1 MQFVLIICIII
12 YDVVEKY
19 FLRVEYEKSMAQV
32 ANLQKWIISGTQTP
46 MICLSGNSVAGWGN
60 NGYSELNNA
69 TQPSD
74 PRIVTFANGK
84 TVAALCAGAD
94 RAIVVFTDGT
104 VQGIGNNQFGS
115 LGTGDYNTTKSVYT
129 SPTGGNLIN
138 KKVIKACMGTIG
150 TQTSYLLDSSGVV
163 YLAGTDNVNFLSS
176 GNSQQTYFA
185 PLTLVSNISTKF
197 FIDIAPVTNGLLLID
212 SSKKIY
218 LLGSF
223 NYLFGVGN
231 TLTEKTLPNGYTAKQ
246 IFAGGSR
253 AFVLCTDGSL
263 FRIGR
268 VSGASDGFPDS
279 SGNVSELTQ
288 VSLPSGQ
295 TVKWVGVGTQ
305 WTLIVTE
312 QGNVYG
318 TGDNS
323 LGQLG
328 IGNNTNQPGWAQV
341 TSLASGVLPVAIQ
354 CGNYVSILIYS
365 DGTVQTTGRNN
376 VRQLGD
382 GTTTS
387 RNVFTNIAQVG
398 GVTLKSITT
407 TGLDTKPDAPTIT
420 TVTPGNQQVSVSFTQ
435 PANGGSAISSYTV
448 TPSPSGT
455 PVTGA
460 SNTLIV
466 TGLTNGQAYTFT
478 VKATNGMGDSASSS
492 ESASVTP
499 RTVPGAPTGVSAVG
513 ANRQATVSFTPPVS
527 TGGSVITGYTVTSSP
542 GNIDVSGAS
551 SPLTVTGLTNGTT
564 YTFTVKATNVAGSS
578 VASTSSSSV
587 TPSVSIPDLNSGN
600 ISTVDSDIVVGGSR
614 VITAKKQAKSAGAVT
629 YAPDAANKPSVTISS
644 IPASVQDITVG
655 VAAPDASGIAVVKIV
670 AQAANGSLVTNF
682 VETPLTVRVTLP
694 GFTSNMVTIQ
704 TSATLGGSITD
715 TITAYKVGT
724 NLYEFTTTHLTYF
737 SASEYVPC
745 FVAGT
750 RILTAEGYKAVE
762 TLTADDLIRTAD
774 NRIVSFRM
782 FTTHIVATS
791 PETAPY
797 TIPANTFGRACPATE
812 MTISPYHAIQSAP
825 GVWQIPKYA
834 SQMFSGITQAQPGQP
849 ITYYHLELPNYF
861 KDNIVAEGTIVES
874 YGNRQT
880 AGMKAVYR
888 LNAERTGFT
897 RMEKV
902 KSASK
907 TA

>member
-32 ANLQKWIISGTQTP
+32 ANLQKWIFSGTSTP

-60 NGYSELNNA
+60 NVYSELNNA
-69 TQPSD
+69 TQPSN
-74 PRIVTFANGK
+74 PRIVTFVNGK

-104 VQGIGNNQFGS
+104 VQGIGQNQMGS

-129 SPTGGNLIN
+129 SPTGGNLAN
-138 KKVIKACMGTIG
+138 KKVIKACMDTGY
-150 TQTSYLLDSSGVV
+150 QTSYLLDSSGVV
-163 YLAGTDNVNFLSS
+163 YLAGADNINVLSS
-176 GNSQQTYFA
+176 GSSQQTYFA

-197 FIDIAPVTNGLLLID
+197 FIDIAPVTLGLLLID

-223 NYLFGVGN
+223 NYLFGVGK

-263 FRIGR
+263 FKIGR
-268 VSGASDGFPDS
+268 VDGASGGFPDS
-279 SGNVSELTQ
+279 GGNVSELTQ

-305 WTLIVTE
+305 WTMIVTE

-318 TGDNS
+318 TGDNYY
-323 LGQLG
+323 GQLG
-328 IGNNTNQPGWAQV
+328 IGNNTNKPGWAQV

-365 DGTVQTTGRNN
+365 DGTVQTTGGNYL
-376 VRQLGD
+376 RQLGD
-382 GTTTS
+382 GTETN

-466 TGLTNGQAYTFT
+466 TGLTNGTAYTFT
-478 VKATNGMGDSASSS
+478 VTATNSVGTSSASSQ
-492 ESASVTP
+492 SASVTP
-499 RTVPGAPTGVSAVG
+499 RTVPGAPTAVSAVA
-513 ANRQATVSFTPPVS
+513 ANRQATVSFTAPAS
-527 TGGSVITGYTVTSSP
+527 TGGSAITGYTVTASP
-542 GNIDVSGAS
+542 GGATASGAS
-551 SPLTVTGLTNGTT
+551 SPLTVTGLTNGTA
-564 YTFTVKATNVAGSS
+564 YTFTVKATNVAGD
-578 VASTSSSSV
+578 STGATTSPV
-587 TPSVSIPDLNSGN
+587 TPSVEVPDLNAGN
-600 ISTVDSDIVVGGSR
+600 ISTSENDVVVAGSR
-614 VITAKKQAKSAGAVT
+614 TITAKKQAKSAGAVT

-644 IPASVQDITVG
+644 IPVSVQDITVG
-655 VAAPDASGIAVVKIV
+655 VSAPDASGIAIVKIV

-715 TITAYKVGT
+715 TIIAYKVGT

-737 SASEYVPC
+737 SASAYVPC

-774 NRIVSFRM
+774 NRIVPFRM
-782 FTTHIVATS
+782 FKTHITATS
-791 PETAPY
+791 SETAPY

-812 MTISPYHAIQSAP
+812 MTISPYHAIQSSP
-825 GVWQIPKYA
+825 TTWQIPKYA
-834 SQMFSGITQAQPGQP
+834 AQMFRGITQAETGQA

-861 KDNIVAEGTIVES
+861 KDNIVAEGTVVES

-880 AGMKAVYR
+880 VGMKTVYK
-888 LNAERTGFT
+888 LNEGRTGFT
-897 RMEKV
+897 RMEKT
-902 KSASK
+902 KSAKK